1 MKKIKMAIAGVSTS
15 VISLLISASAFAQA
29 AADTTVQTQAKTQFN
44 DMATFF
50 IDVLSGPL
58 AKVFALVFLIA
69 GIWNIVNK
77 EYGAAF
83 GCVIAL
89 LCLIFMP
96 QLLSM
101 FNR

>member
-1 MKKIKMAIAGVSTS
+1 MGLLGVSLS
-15 VISLLISASAFAQA
+15 VLSSGLAYAQSS
-29 AADTTVQTQAKTQFN
+29 DPVQTQAKDQFN
-44 DMATFF
+44 NMATFF

-69 GIWNIVNK
+69 GIWKIVNK

-89 LCLIFMP
+89 LALIFMP